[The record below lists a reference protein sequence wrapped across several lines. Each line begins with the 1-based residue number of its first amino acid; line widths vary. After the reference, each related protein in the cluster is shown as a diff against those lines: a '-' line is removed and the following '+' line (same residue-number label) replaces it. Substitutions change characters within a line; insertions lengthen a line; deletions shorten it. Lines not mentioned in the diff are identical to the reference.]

1 MAKLYNEILISAPVE
16 KIWST
21 LSNVEELDKYDPTV
35 AKSMT
40 LSQNKSGV
48 GAMRKVTMQDGKNWF
63 EERCTACEPN
73 KALTYELTACSFP
86 VSELKHSYRFEQ
98 IGGQVKVTQVME
110 YQVKFGVLG
119 KIMDALMVRRQTDGG
134 IKKFFTGL
142 KSYMERKQ

>member
-21 LSNVEELDKYDPTV
+21 LSNVEELEKYDPTV
-35 AKSMT
+35 ARSMA

-48 GAMRKVTMQDGKNWF
+48 GAVRKVNMQDGKNWF

-73 KALTYELTACSFP
+73 KSLTYELTACSFP
-86 VSELKHSYRFEQ
+86 ISELKHSYMLEQ
-98 IGGQVKVTQVME
+98 IGGQTKVTQVME
-110 YQVKFGVLG
+110 YRVKFGVLG

-134 IKKFFTGL
+134 VKKFFTGL